1 MITNLV
7 IVCLSTTLLTNVTYT
22 YPKGWVLEPTG
33 PEPFRMTLGSHMFK
47 EIPNPTSRT
56 RTEEVWEL
64 KVLSGWPLEKEVEV
78 SRRLVS
84 TVSVRE
90 EKVETWK
97 TVGPTIDDSIYVDSY
112 PTGILWGHVNLR
124 TNIITTNSITNFITN
139 FITTNSITLP

>member
-7 IVCLSTTLLTNVTYT
+7 IVCLSTTLLTNVSYI
-22 YPKGWVLEPTG
+22 YPKGWVLEPVG
-33 PEPFRMTLGSHMFK
+33 PEPFRMTLGNHMFK
-47 EIPNPTSRT
+47 ELPNPTSRT

-64 KVLSGWPLEKEVEV
+64 KVLSGGPLEKEVEV

-97 TVGPTIDDSIYVDSY
+97 TVGPAAGDSIYVDSY
-112 PTGILWGHVNLR
+112 PTGILWGQVNLR
-124 TNIITTNSITNFITN
+124 TNVITNV
-139 FITTNSITLP
+139 ITTNSITLP